1 MYEMLHGTLPFT
13 GAPEVL
19 EGKMRLQDIQFGP
32 NISKGNLK

>member
-13 GAPEVL
+13 GMSEVL

-32 NISKGNLK
+32 NISMGKLK